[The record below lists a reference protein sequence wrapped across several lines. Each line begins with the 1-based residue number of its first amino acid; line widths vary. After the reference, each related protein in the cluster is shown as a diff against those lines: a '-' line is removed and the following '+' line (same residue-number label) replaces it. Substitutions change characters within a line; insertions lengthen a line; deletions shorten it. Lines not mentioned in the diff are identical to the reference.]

1 MNVCRAEGNTRI
13 NVEVVMD
20 YLRYLGPQVI
30 FYSKLI
36 KTNRKRRPFQYKQ
49 QLDSKKPFNYEI
61 SIYLIKKR
69 EY

>member
-36 KTNRKRRPFQYKQ
+36 KTNRKRRPF
-49 QLDSKKPFNYEI
+49 
-61 SIYLIKKR
+61 
-69 EY
+69 